1 LYFVKKDKGQRS
13 KDKARKIFER
23 DHGAVVL
30 AAPLGG
36 RGAPHRP
43 VLLEETLRFLAPERG
58 GLFIDCTVGLG
69 GHSEAI
75 LNSSGETRVLGM
87 DLDPAALEYA
97 RQRLAS
103 FGERFRAF
111 QTNFRDIREVLQQAN
126 EHDPNGILVD
136 LGVSSLQFDSP
147 ERGFSFRFDTPLD
160 MRMDPTTG
168 ETAADLLQ
176 QLPESE
182 IARIIFEYGEE
193 RHSRRIAR
201 RIVERREQGKPI
213 TTTTE
218 LADLVRLAAGGHK
231 RNQIHPATRTFQA
244 LRIAVNHELEGLGEF
259 VESAVDLLIPDGRF
273 VGISF
278 HSLEDRILK
287 RELRRL
293 SGHCEC
299 PPRLPVCE
307 CSAREVVEVLT
318 RRPGAPGT
326 REVEE
331 NPRARSAKLRACRKL

>member
-1 LYFVKKDKGQRS
+1 MKSKGKNKVRRR
-13 KDKARKIFER
+13 KDKARKLFER
-23 DHGAVVL
+23 DHGAVEM

-43 VLLEETLRFLAPERG
+43 VLLEETLKFLVPERG
-58 GLFIDCTVGLG
+58 GLFVDCTVGLG

-75 LNSSGETRVLGM
+75 LKSSGDTRVLGM
-87 DLDPAALEYA
+87 DLDPAALEYT
-97 RQRLAS
+97 RQRLAP
-103 FGERFRAF
+103 FGDRFRAF
-111 QTNFRDIREVLQQAN
+111 QANFRAIASVLQQAD
-126 EHDPNGILVD
+126 ERDPSGVLVD

-147 ERGFSFRFDTPLD
+147 ERGFSFRFDAPLD

-168 ETAADLLQ
+168 DTAADLLQ

-182 IARIIFEYGEE
+182 IAGIIFEFGEE

-213 TTTTE
+213 TTTHE
-218 LADLVRLAAGGHK
+218 LADLVRIAVGGQRH
-231 RNQIHPATRTFQA
+231 QIHPATRTFQA

-259 VESAVDLLIPDGRF
+259 VETAVDVLKHDGRF

-287 RELRRL
+287 RELRKL
-293 SGHCEC
+293 SGQCEC

-307 CSAREVVEVLT
+307 CGARKVVEVLT
-318 RRPGAPGT
+318 RRPVAPSD

-331 NPRARSAKLRACRKL
+331 NPRARSAKLRAAKKL